1 VPLVKEELEIKKEK
15 VIKSHQ
21 KVNLKLRLFY
31 TVKTVYHTLSPKLAS
46 CLLKEIWVGVMIQD
60 LKNIIN

>member
-1 VPLVKEELEIKKEK
+1 MPLVKEELEIKKEK

-21 KVNLKLRLFY
+21 KVNLKLRLFCI
-31 TVKTVYHTLSPKLAS
+31 VKTVYQALSPKLPNY
-46 CLLKEIWVGVMIQD
+46 LLKKTWVGVMTQN